1 MTPTSMK
8 SYLVSVTISN
18 CLLTAE
24 AKKKSPY
31 IIDKSVNQFAC
42 ILALTVKAESTRD
55 AKEKAR
61 AFLDTEPNFRS
72 LITNTADNP
81 VSYEFDYVSSLGVA
95 NEPETTEIAP
105 KSLLFYDP
113 SEEEDELQFSEAE
126 RSLPQDVNYEKISQ
140 DELLNNGEPIW
151 NPVLCNHIQNSIP
164 LAYDESDADL
174 IDALPEPVK
183 HLYYLWAFQCEVG
196 GNGIEPFVLQRAAH
210 EIRGCYE
217 ALQVVGHAV
226 LAEALAAGIA
236 LTTESDEADEGLAEY
251 RYTASDLSWFDT
263 FKGKSKGLALDEID
277 KAFDVFDLANDGL
290 AVNIIRYIKANLDQI
305 AA

>member
-1 MTPTSMK
+1 MK
-8 SYLVSVTISN
+8 SYLVSVSVSN
-18 CLLTAE
+18 CLLTDE
-24 AKKKSPY
+24 AKKNSPF
-31 IIDKSVNQFAC
+31 IVDKSVREFGC
-42 ILALTVKAESTRD
+42 VLALTVKAESTKD
-55 AKEKAR
+55 AKEKAS

-72 LITNTADNP
+72 LITNTKDNP
-81 VSYEFDYVSSLGVA
+81 VCYEFDYVSSLGVA
-95 NEPETTEIAP
+95 NEPPTTAIST

-113 SEEEDELQFSEAE
+113 SEEDDEIQFPTAEAP
-126 RSLPQDVNYEKISQ
+126 SPKDVNYQKIPP
-140 DELLNNGEPIW
+140 DELLKNGEPIW

-236 LTTESDEADEGLAEY
+236 LTTESDQEGEWFAEY
-251 RYTASDLSWFDT
+251 RHTASDLSWFDT

-277 KAFDVFDLANDGL
+277 NTFDVFDLANDGL

>member
-1 MTPTSMK
+1 MK

-31 IIDKSVNQFAC
+31 IIDKFVNQFAC

-72 LITNTADNP
+72 LITNTQDNP
-81 VSYEFDYVSSLGVA
+81 VCYEFDYVSSFGVA
-95 NEPETTEIAP
+95 NEPATIKISP
-105 KSLLFYDP
+105 NSLLFYDP
-113 SEEEDELQFSEAE
+113 NEKGDEPHDQAGMA
-126 RSLPQDVNYEKISQ
+126 RLPQAVKYEKISK

-151 NPVLCNHIQNSIP
+151 NPVLCTHIQNSIS

-174 IDALPEPVK
+174 VDALPEPVK

-196 GNGIEPFVLQRAAH
+196 GNGIDSFVLQRSAH
-210 EIRGCYE
+210 EIKGCYQ
-217 ALQVVGHAV
+217 ALQIVGDEK
-226 LAEALAAGIA
+226 LAAALAVGIA
-236 LTTESDEADEGLAEY
+236 RTIESDEEGLAEY

-263 FKGKSKGLALDEID
+263 FKGKSKGLALHKID
-277 KAFDVFDLANDGL
+277 DAFDVFELANDAL
-290 AVNIIRYIKANLDQI
+290 DSNIIRYIKANLSHI
-305 AA
+305 AI